1 MAYYLDL
8 FSPSTY
14 KAFLESEKDI
24 SGFRLKQKN
33 AASKIKPGDI
43 LLCYLT
49 KVSRWV
55 AALEVTSKMF
65 EDNTPRFVKGDDPF
79 VIRFKVKPLVLLN
92 PELGIPIKEDVI
104 WTIYLL
110 LQLHQKKVLNGL
122 GLYVQV

>member
-65 EDNTPRFVKGDDPF
+65 EDNTPRFVK
-79 VIRFKVKPLVLLN
+79 RR
-92 PELGIPIKEDVI
+92 
-104 WTIYLL
+104 
-110 LQLHQKKVLNGL
+110 
-122 GLYVQV
+122 